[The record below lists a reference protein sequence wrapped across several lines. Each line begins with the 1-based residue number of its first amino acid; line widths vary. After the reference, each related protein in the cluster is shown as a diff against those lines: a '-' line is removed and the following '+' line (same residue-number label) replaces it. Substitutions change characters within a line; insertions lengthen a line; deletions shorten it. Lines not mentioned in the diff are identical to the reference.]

1 MEKPTD
7 VLIADDSEEDRALF
21 RHILKAFDAFKV
33 IGTTSGGG
41 ETVAY
46 LNGEPP
52 YDNRGIYPD
61 PELVFLDFQ
70 MPRCSGI
77 DVLYQTRKNGSRRK
91 IILWSDVPEM
101 INPELA
107 HHLGATIVC
116 SKPKVRAELL
126 DILTRAFSSPTSATV
141 HSAAYAAA
149 AKRTRTRGGARALV
163 KY

>member
-1 MEKPTD
+1 MEKPTH

-77 DVLYQTRKNGSRRK
+77 DVLYQTRKKGSRRK
-91 IILWSDVPEM
+91 IILWSDTPEK
-101 INPELA
+101 INSELA

-126 DILTRAFSSPTSATV
+126 DILTRAFSPPIAHAAECAARTDASRI
-141 HSAAYAAA
+141 SAA
-149 AKRTRTRGGARALV
+149 R
-163 KY
+163 

>member
-91 IILWSDVPEM
+91 IILWSDTPEK
-101 INPELA
+101 INSELA

-126 DILTRAFSSPTSATV
+126 DILTRAFSPPITYSAECAARSDASRI
-141 HSAAYAAA
+141 SAA
-149 AKRTRTRGGARALV
+149 R
-163 KY
+163 